1 MAWRYDGPHS
11 RVGFIVKH
19 FGITMVHGHFRDV
32 EVNMDFNEEDIAKSS
47 VDVTIQS
54 ASFTTGFERRDTH
67 THGDDYLGTAE
78 FPTITF
84 KSKRIEPR
92 GENQYAMIGD
102 FTLRGIT
109 REISLDTTYAGEAID
124 AHEVRIKGVAAR
136 GTIKKGDYGIRGN
149 PLEANVGEDIQLVI
163 DVELRAPNKTPDGVG
178 VVDQ

>member
-19 FGITMVHGHFRDV
+19 FGLIMVHGHFREV
-32 EVNMDFNEEDIAKSS
+32 EVNMDFNEADMTKSS

-67 THGDDYLGTAE
+67 TNGDDYLGTAE

-92 GENQYAMIGD
+92 GENLYAMIGD
-102 FTLRGIT
+102 FTL
-109 REISLDTTYAGEAID
+109 
-124 AHEVRIKGVAAR
+124 
-136 GTIKKGDYGIRGN
+136 
-149 PLEANVGEDIQLVI
+149 
-163 DVELRAPNKTPDGVG
+163 
-178 VVDQ
+178 